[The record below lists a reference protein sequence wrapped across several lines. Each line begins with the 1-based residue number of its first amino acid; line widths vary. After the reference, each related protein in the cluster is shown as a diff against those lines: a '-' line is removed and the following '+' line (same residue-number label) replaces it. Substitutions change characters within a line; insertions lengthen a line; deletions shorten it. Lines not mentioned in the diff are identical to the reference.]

1 MSRVFLAS
9 PSNQEPTKAGFP
21 RWERGGIGARRW
33 THRGQGGFLPP
44 DQTGH
49 HLSAEGGAPLASSGP
64 EAEVLWGER
73 QAGMGS
79 PRSGAAPLP
88 PLFLAENWVRTRRAG
103 DSTYNSRLAALQGQH
118 HGRTLHRRPG
128 SGLGLAP
135 AEPLSPPALHLFTGT
150 ELGSRQRV
158 RSSLCLWGSQPTPVG
173 SRAPWT
179 VHLTFPGPRPT
190 LAHPRP
196 I

>member
-1 MSRVFLAS
+1 M
-9 PSNQEPTKAGFP
+9 
-21 RWERGGIGARRW
+21 GAPEGEESRRW
-33 THRGQGGFLPP
+33 THRGQGGILPP

-49 HLSAEGGAPLASSGP
+49 HLRAEGGAPLASSDP
-64 EAEVLWGER
+64 AAERRHGVLWGER

-79 PRSGAAPLP
+79 PGSGAAPLP
-88 PLFLAENWVRTRRAG
+88 PLFLAENWVRTRQAG
-103 DSTYNSRLAALQGQH
+103 DSTYNSRLAALRGQH

-135 AEPLSPPALHLFTGT
+135 AEPLSPPALHLFTRT
-150 ELGSRQRV
+150 EPGSRQRV
-158 RSSLCLWGSQPTPVG
+158 RSSLRPRGSQPTPAG
-173 SRAPWT
+173 LRAPWT

-190 LAHPRP
+190 PAHPKP